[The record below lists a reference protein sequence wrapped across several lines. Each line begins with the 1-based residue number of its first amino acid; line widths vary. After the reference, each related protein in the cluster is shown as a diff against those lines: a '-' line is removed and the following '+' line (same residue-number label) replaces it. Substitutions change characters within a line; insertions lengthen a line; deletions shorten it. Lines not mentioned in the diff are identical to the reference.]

1 MKMQLKE
8 VVCTNTEEWMREIA
22 KLWVTR
28 MSDNCYLQNLVES
41 VPRVL
46 QEVIEREG
54 VTKNRYIPVDTTNKD
69 FY

>member
-8 VVCTNTEEWMREIA
+8 VVCTNMEDWRRKIA

-46 QEVIEREG
+46 QEVIERERG
-54 VTKNRYIPVDTTNKD
+54 SPSIDI
-69 FY
+69 FL